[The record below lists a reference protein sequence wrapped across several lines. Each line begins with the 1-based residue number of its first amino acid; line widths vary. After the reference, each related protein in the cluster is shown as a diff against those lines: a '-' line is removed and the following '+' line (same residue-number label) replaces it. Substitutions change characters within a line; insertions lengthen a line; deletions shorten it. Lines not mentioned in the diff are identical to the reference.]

1 MTGNDIEDVRT
12 DMMAAI
18 AEDCCTLVAM
28 AKERQTNVTQ
38 VVYVDA
44 NHNDAVAS
52 VYGHTIHVWRAGD
65 TMDGLASDLLGNP
78 DLGPLIAYFNK
89 IGDEASI
96 EAGTRIKIPCL
107 TETAASRGNMIYA
120 QPGGHD
126 GYGADMRIGE
136 DGDLAAAGGDAAVIA
151 GQDNLAQAVADRL
164 ATSSARRIRLSSYGI
179 RSTIGDPMAVQSY
192 LLAAIEQTLKEDPR
206 IAEVNGV
213 SFRGNGDRLY
223 IEVEYTDIN
232 GGSGKYRGEI

>member
-136 DGDLAAAGGDAAVIA
+136 DGDLAAKLDEKLVT
-151 GQDNLAQAVADRL
+151 
-164 ATSSARRIRLSSYGI
+164 TSLRPWRTGWRHPA
-179 RSTIGDPMAVQSY
+179 
-192 LLAAIEQTLKEDPR
+192 
-206 IAEVNGV
+206 
-213 SFRGNGDRLY
+213 
-223 IEVEYTDIN
+223 
-232 GGSGKYRGEI
+232 RGESGSPPTEYGQP